1 MAYTSI
7 EVETP
12 QNETRPYA
20 YIMPHPFP
28 NLLVPSMP
36 ADPIILRRF
45 TVRDYYAMA
54 DAGILDSDERV
65 ELLDGKV
72 VAMSPIGARHADRV
86 SRLAEWLVHHTPG
99 IARVRIQCPVRLDDH
114 SEPEPDIALVDAA
127 RDYNAAHPGPEDV
140 FLVIEISDSTLK
152 KDLRV
157 KVPLYAR
164 AGIPEV
170 WVVAL
175 EEDRVYVFRDPAGDA
190 YRFEA
195 VVGRGDTIHPPAVPL
210 LGAVSVTLLLG

>member
-1 MAYTSI
+1 
-7 EVETP
+7 
-12 QNETRPYA
+12 
-20 YIMPHPFP
+20 
-28 NLLVPSMP
+28 MP

-72 VAMSPIGARHADRV
+72 VAMSPIGARHANRV
-86 SRLAEWLVHHTPG
+86 DRLAAWLLG
-99 IARVRIQCPVRLDDH
+99 ILGSAAHLRIQGPLHLDEH
-114 SEPEPDIALVDAA
+114 SEPEPDIALLNPS
-127 RDYNAAHPGPEDV
+127 RDYSLAHPEPVDV
-140 FLVIEISDSTLK
+140 LLVIEIADSSLQ
-152 KDLRV
+152 KDLSI
-157 KVPLYAR
+157 KTPLYAR

-175 EEDRVYVFRDPAGDA
+175 EEDRVYVFRDPAGEA

-195 VVGRGDTIHPPAVPL
+195 IVGPGDTIHSPGFPR
-210 LGAVSVTLLLG
+210 LGAVSVTQLLG